1 MENKEFL
8 KNYIKHRACYYFGD
22 IIKTEDFDFKILLD
36 ENLSENILIHDV
48 SYKNFYWSK
57 ILIYCGQQRMSIK
70 DYSGTKYLVLFGF
83 EKYFW
88 RPFLIELEIW

>member
-22 IIKTEDFDFKILLD
+22 IIKIEDFDFKILLD

-48 SYKNFYWSK
+48 SYKIFYWSK
-57 ILIYCGQQRMSIK
+57 ILTYCGQQRISIK

>member
-22 IIKTEDFDFKILLD
+22 IIKIEDFDFKILLD

-57 ILIYCGQQRMSIK
+57 ILIYCGQ
-70 DYSGTKYLVLFGF
+70 
-83 EKYFW
+83 
-88 RPFLIELEIW
+88 

>member
-22 IIKTEDFDFKILLD
+22 IIKIEDFDFKILLD

-48 SYKNFYWSK
+48 SYKIFYWSK
-57 ILIYCGQQRMSIK
+57 ILTYCGQQRMSIK